1 MLSNEWKIPLNLAIG
16 IHLMVFFGAI
26 YLPGLL
32 NSKPKFADIYS
43 VSIINVADPAA
54 APAAAPPADPAPPPA
69 AVEPQKITATPP
81 EKSAAL
87 PLVETPPAAVPE
99 APPQPAISLK
109 PLKKKVVKETPK
121 PVDDSRQ
128 KVREQANREKLAEA
142 LRQEALLNEQARLA
156 REALEQEKQLLARTP
171 TPRPAAPSAETQRGA
186 ASGAAGAAGSSSS
199 LIEGQ
204 YYAALSNRL
213 LQFWA
218 LPEYMQKQTGLQA
231 TVVITINQNG
241 TIADMFFESRSGDRV
256 YDQFVRKTIAE
267 ADPLPPIPPALKK
280 QRLEIGLV
288 FRPGGIQGR

>member
-1 MLSNEWKIPLNLAIG
+1 MLSTEWKLPLNLAIG
-16 IHLMVFFGAI
+16 IHLLIFFGAI

-32 NSKPKFADIYS
+32 DSKPKFADIYS
-43 VSIINVADPAA
+43 VSIINVADPGA
-54 APAAAPPADPAPPPA
+54 APPAAPPADPAPPPA
-69 AVEPQKITATPP
+69 AIEPQKITATPP
-81 EKSAAL
+81 EKSTAL
-87 PLVETPPAAVPE
+87 PLVETPPAAVAE

-128 KVREQANREKLAEA
+128 KAREQANREKLAEA

-156 REALEQEKQLLARTP
+156 QEALEQEKQLLARTP
-171 TPRPAAPSAETQRGA
+171 APRPAAPSAETQRATSG
-186 ASGAAGAAGSSSS
+186 ASGAGGSSSS

-218 LPEYMQKQTGLQA
+218 LPEYMQKQTDLQA

-241 TIADMFFESRSGDRV
+241 TISDMFFESRSGDRV
-256 YDQFVRKTIAE
+256 YDQFVRKTITE

>member
-1 MLSNEWKIPLNLAIG
+1 MLSNEWKLPLNLAIG
-16 IHLMVFFGAI
+16 IHLLVFFGAI

-32 NSKPKFADIYS
+32 DSKPKFADIYS

-54 APAAAPPADPAPPPA
+54 APPAAPPADPAPP

-81 EKSAAL
+81 EKSTAL
-87 PLVETPPAAVPE
+87 PLVETPPAAPPE

-128 KVREQANREKLAEA
+128 KAREQANREKLAEA

-156 REALEQEKQLLARTP
+156 QEALEQEKRLLAQTP
-171 TPRPAAPSAETQRGA
+171 APRPAAPAGTTQSA
-186 ASGAAGAAGSSSS
+186 ASGAAGSSSS

-218 LPEYMQKQTGLQA
+218 LPEYMQKQADLQA

-241 TIADMFFESRSGDRV
+241 TIADMFFENRSGDRV
-256 YDQFVRKTIAE
+256 YDQFVRKTITE